1 MEPRTNLEPT
11 MTSHDR
17 LFSDVLSK
25 LSATVDFW
33 MANGLSAADAVQRAL
48 ANSSAGPRA
57 RAALAAKYTA

>member
-1 MEPRTNLEPT
+1 

-17 LFSDVLSK
+17 LFADVLAK

-48 ANSSAGPRA
+48 ANSSAGPRV

>member
-1 MEPRTNLEPT
+1 